1 LERFESDVSTQSLIV
16 DTIRFFKVAVF
27 FLVSLASWAQKT
39 PQLVGGNPAG
49 ERFPSLFL
57 FSELSENLTDSFCT
71 AAKISPR
78 QFLTAA
84 HCVLEANSKSW
95 YFPEHSKPGSQ
106 YYYSFGRDFT
116 KPVSIFSLQI
126 KKIHI
131 HPLLQNC
138 LNKGKYFP
146 AQCQVRKLPN
156 PDLAIVTVEPGTGP
170 FFEAPAL
177 PFDFTPNRPGDE
189 IILAGYGA
197 QEDADITPPVLKYGY
212 SKVATPEELEMA
224 TNETSAAQMG
234 FLQWGFYFG
243 SLGALIDSKF
253 PNLGSGDSGGPVL
266 KELPDRIVGV
276 NSSAVCLDGEP
287 QTCEI
292 TGNNFF
298 TRIDSK
304 ATIAVDHWIKAT
316 IYEAGR

>member
-1 LERFESDVSTQSLIV
+1 M
-16 DTIRFFKVAVF
+16 DTIKLLKIVLF
-27 FLVSLASWAQKT
+27 FLVSLTSWAQKN
-39 PQLVGGNPAG
+39 PQLVGGTPAG
-49 ERFPSLFL
+49 ERFPALFL

-71 AAKISPR
+71 AAKVSPR

-84 HCVLEANSKSW
+84 HCVLETNSKSW
-95 YFPEHSKPGSQ
+95 FFPEYSKPGSH
-106 YYYSFGRDFT
+106 YYYSFGRDLS
-116 KPVSIFSLQI
+116 KPVSMHSLQI
-126 KKIHI
+126 KKIHV

-146 AQCQVRKLPN
+146 AQCQAGKLPN

-170 FFEAPAL
+170 FFDAPSL
-177 PFDFTPNRPGDE
+177 PIDFNPNRPGDE

-197 QEDADITPPVLKYGY
+197 QEDGDITPPILKYGY
-212 SKVATPEELEMA
+212 SKVATPEELEKA
-224 TNETSAAQMG
+224 TEGTSAAEMG
-234 FLQWGFYFG
+234 FLQSGFYFG
-243 SLGALIDSKF
+243 SLGPLTDPKV

-276 NSSAVCLDGEP
+276 NSSAVCLDGAP

-304 ATIAVDHWIKAT
+304 ATIQVDRWTKEI
-316 IYEAGR
+316 IQEAGR